1 MNHPWRTVLAVRISR
16 VERTRKSFPCHAS
29 EQLTI
34 PDGILP
40 HGRGVSR
47 FSLCAPRGLRSPPKL
62 GNQRVSGNEA
72 VTGSE
77 DRKLGTFHE
86 FFDPA
91 GPLSVGR
98 RLTNFPGKRQLQA
111 DPLRGVPE
119 RKWDVWGELP
129 AQRAPARGHDRLFH
143 PGRRGAARGGT
154 GRRTPPHHLLAD
166 VINLT
171 NAGFVGARV
180 NVQRVG

>member
-16 VERTRKSFPCHAS
+16 VERTHKSFPCHAS

-34 PDGILP
+34 RGGILP

-111 DPLRGVPE
+111 DPP
-119 RKWDVWGELP
+119 GECLSESGMFGGSYQP
-129 AQRAPARGHDRLFH
+129 S
-143 PGRRGAARGGT
+143 GRRRVDMTGCFIQAAVAPLVVGPAA
-154 GRRTPPHHLLAD
+154 GRPP
-166 VINLT
+166 IICWLT
-171 NAGFVGARV
+171 L
-180 NVQRVG
+180 